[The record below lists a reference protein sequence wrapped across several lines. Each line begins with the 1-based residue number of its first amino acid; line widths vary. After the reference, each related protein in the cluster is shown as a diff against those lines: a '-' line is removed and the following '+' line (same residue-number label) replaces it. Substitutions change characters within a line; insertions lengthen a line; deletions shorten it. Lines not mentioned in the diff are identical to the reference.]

1 MYFRAQLKG
10 FKSIEMGAIELR
22 GGIGGMA
29 WWLVFVEGL
38 RGKMWRAWFRGGGG
52 DWPESESAKIWGK
65 NTPFPSMTSFMN
77 PSTKAIFSQKR
88 ISNRFLDAQVGTK

>member
-1 MYFRAQLKG
+1 MQLADLSNWMYFRAQLKG

-38 RGKMWRAWFRGGGG
+38 RGKM
-52 DWPESESAKIWGK
+52 
-65 NTPFPSMTSFMN
+65 
-77 PSTKAIFSQKR
+77 
-88 ISNRFLDAQVGTK
+88 